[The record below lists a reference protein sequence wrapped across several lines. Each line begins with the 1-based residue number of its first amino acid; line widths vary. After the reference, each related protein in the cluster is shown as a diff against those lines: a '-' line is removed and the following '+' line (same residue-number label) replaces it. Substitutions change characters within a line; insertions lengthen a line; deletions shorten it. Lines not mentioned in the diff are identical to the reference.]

1 MKSYNGCSST
11 LSAAIFSFKWPGM
24 YLSLALRNSVFLDVV
39 ETYEQTRP
47 EYVDYALQQLETKQV
62 RYVLW
67 SPPPNHADV
76 DRYWADHLEPLRSY
90 LSRRYPR
97 LRVFSDK
104 DELWE
109 RR

>member
-1 MKSYNGCSST
+1 
-11 LSAAIFSFKWPGM
+11 M